1 MWLTFVTTNLPIFH
15 YWMLNWLWCWYEYK
29 WYIRRNTTL
38 YLPKTQSQNN
48 YFKWMLHIKNLK
60 LSQTRAGLDLSFPS
74 SIWSQK
80 SSRLLRYVKAL
91 RASAAILLSTRLPWV
106 VPWPGC
112 FRLSPRARTA
122 KYTLSSKR
130 RSVTICFFC
139 VRVLSFAF
147 VLAAFNAFLAN
158 TLVSLAWLLWWA
170 KTFAFWALTC
180 LDLEKEQNYD

>member
-1 MWLTFVTTNLPIFH
+1 MNTNDILGEIQH
-15 YWMLNWLWCWYEYK
+15 YICQRHNLR
-29 WYIRRNTTL
+29 I
-38 YLPKTQSQNN
+38 N
-48 YFKWMLHIKNLK
+48 YFDWMLHIKNLK

-91 RASAAILLSTRLPWV
+91 WASAAILLSTRLPWV

-180 LDLEKEQNYD
+180 LDLEKEQNCKHSSVCLAGFFFTDFC